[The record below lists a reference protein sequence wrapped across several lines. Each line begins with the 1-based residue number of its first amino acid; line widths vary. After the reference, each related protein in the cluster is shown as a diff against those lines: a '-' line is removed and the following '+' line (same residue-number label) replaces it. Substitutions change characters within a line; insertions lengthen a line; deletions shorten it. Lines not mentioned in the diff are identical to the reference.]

1 MSTVARPPAAPLT
14 ETLSRVAAD
23 YQTAD
28 VIPHCPSCSRPCCKL
43 DALVLELEWKQV
55 KPLWQIEASRKDFD
69 RQLAAGKGPVEIRA
83 ANGLYYIHSKPCPAY
98 DETAGNCRVYGQDIK
113 PPGCSDFPVYEDEGD
128 LIVDLRC
135 EAVDLDALIARLK
148 PALGSA
154 YRLTEQA
161 DRDFPFLVT
170 LSVKKAS
177 PVRPSPGKPVQRKKQ
192 RR

>member
-1 MSTVARPPAAPLT
+1 MKADLAQRLARAA
-14 ETLSRVAAD
+14 EAYQAAV
-23 YQTAD
+23 
-28 VIPHCPSCSRPCCKL
+28 VIPHCARCSAPCCRLDKLVLDLEWRQVRVLWQVQAPRAEFDREL
-43 DALVLELEWKQV
+43 DAGQ
-55 KPLWQIEASRKDFD
+55 
-69 RQLAAGKGPVEIRA
+69 GPQEIRRA
-83 ANGLYYIHSKPCPAY
+83 HGRYYVHQKPCPAY

-113 PPGCSDFPVYEDEGD
+113 PPGCSDFPVYEDEGN

>member
-1 MSTVARPPAAPLT
+1 MSTVARSPATPLT

-128 LIVDLRC
+128 LIVDLR
-135 EAVDLDALIARLK
+135 
-148 PALGSA
+148 S
-154 YRLTEQA
+154 LTMGVGTFDWGFDHLQELQGRQA
-161 DRDFPFLVT
+161 DEV
-170 LSVKKAS
+170 
-177 PVRPSPGKPVQRKKQ
+177 VQTYGAGAAEAAQ
-192 RR
+192 